1 MEEQKI
7 VRRIDLKVVFYL
19 EAVINLVMVILCI
32 FFPLFFIGQF
42 TTITLQIPGIE
53 IIRWYGILLLV
64 ITLILLGALIT
75 NIYEFIRIVLI
86 SYLIGDFAQIGA
98 TIYFALKIAT
108 WNLAIIFTIVITVIL
123 IVFRILV
130 LSFPMLIK
138 EKRIT

>member
-19 EAVINLVMVILCI
+19 EAVINLVVVILCI
-32 FFPLFFIGQF
+32 FFPSFFIGQF

-75 NIYEFIRIVLI
+75 KKYEFIRIVLI
-86 SYLIGDFAQIGA
+86 SYLIGDIAQIGA

-108 WNLAIIFTIVITVIL
+108 WNFAIIFTMVITVIL

-138 EKRIT
+138 EKKIT